1 MRKSLYSRGRQQPR
15 LGTFL
20 TAKPGKAPSGMLGL
34 TPPRG
39 RAARAGFGPLLVE
52 AFFAPLLVEAGSFM
66 VAGTVG
72 GLVFGFFGAGSASDW
87 HAAGR
92 LIIVPGPA
100 LSFSIGP
107 AAKAAG
113 EVAACGIEAAEVGAD
128 CSGMLIYIYGLFW

>member
-1 MRKSLYSRGRQQPR
+1 MVAGAVDVLVAC
-15 LGTFL
+15 L
-20 TAKPGKAPSGMLGL
+20 AAP
-34 TPPRG
+34 
-39 RAARAGFGPLLVE
+39 
-52 AFFAPLLVEAGSFM
+52 AFFAPLLVETGFFM

-128 CSGMLIYIYGLFW
+128 CSGMVTDCFGEGLAGSIMAASCAPALSEP

>member
-1 MRKSLYSRGRQQPR
+1 MVAGAVDVLVAC
-15 LGTFL
+15 L
-20 TAKPGKAPSGMLGL
+20 AAP
-34 TPPRG
+34 
-39 RAARAGFGPLLVE
+39 
-52 AFFAPLLVEAGSFM
+52 AFFAPLLVETGFFM

-128 CSGMLIYIYGLFW
+128 CSGMLTDCSGEGSAGSIMAASCAPALSEP